1 MFEIITLI
9 IAIASVMYIAYEKL
23 KPKLYNA
30 FENVYSENFNQDLI
44 NLPFDSYLNNVN
56 LEGKI
61 IKFAVKNHD
70 GEYIPLILDFLNN
83 PEVIK
88 LENINKFNG
97 INNIKN
103 FKKQINY
110 LLNNIEK
117 SIIKYLK
124 KYNKEYKS
132 INKLINLYVILLPD
146 IVYYLI
152 KDKLNKKIKNIN
164 FIIVPLSNSKYIIN
178 YLINLQNIKNVDINK
193 IIKYLYNAIDF
204 IKDLSPHFEEKAEK
218 EVLEKRVKKR
228 PIVKKSYNELLTTS
242 LS

>member
-30 FENVYSENFNQDLI
+30 YENIYSENFNQSLI

-56 LEGKI
+56 QEGKI
-61 IKFAVKNHD
+61 IKFAVKNLD

-103 FKKQINY
+103 FKKQINH

-124 KYNKEYKS
+124 EYDKEYKS

-146 IVYYLI
+146 FVYYLI

-218 EVLEKRVKKR
+218 EALEKKVKKR

>member
-30 FENVYSENFNQDLI
+30 YENVYSENFNQSLI

-83 PEVIK
+83 PKVIK

-103 FKKQINY
+103 FKKQINH

-124 KYNKEYKS
+124 EYDKEYKS

-146 IVYYLI
+146 FVYYLI

-218 EVLEKRVKKR
+218 EVLEKKVKKR
-228 PIVKKSYNELLTTS
+228 PIVKKNYNELLTTS

>member
-30 FENVYSENFNQDLI
+30 YENVYSENFNQSLI

-103 FKKQINY
+103 FKKQINH

-124 KYNKEYKS
+124 EYDKEYKS

-146 IVYYLI
+146 FVYYLI

-218 EVLEKRVKKR
+218 EALEKKVKKR

>member
-30 FENVYSENFNQDLI
+30 YENIYSENFNQDLI

-83 PEVIK
+83 PSIIK

-103 FKKQINY
+103 FKKQINH

-117 SIIKYLK
+117 NIIKYLK
-124 KYNKEYKS
+124 EYDKEYKS

-146 IVYYLI
+146 FVYYLI
-152 KDKLNKKIKNIN
+152 KDKLNKKITNIN

-204 IKDLSPHFEEKAEK
+204 IKDLSPYFEEKAEK
-218 EVLEKRVKKR
+218 EVLEKKVKKR

>member
-1 MFEIITLI
+1 M
-9 IAIASVMYIAYEKL
+9 
-23 KPKLYNA
+23 
-30 FENVYSENFNQDLI
+30 
-44 NLPFDSYLNNVN
+44 
-56 LEGKI
+56 
-61 IKFAVKNHD
+61 
-70 GEYIPLILDFLNN
+70 
-83 PEVIK
+83 
-88 LENINKFNG
+88 ENINKFNG

-103 FKKQINY
+103 FKKQINH

-152 KDKLNKKIKNIN
+152 KDKLNNKIKNIN

>member
-9 IAIASVMYIAYEKL
+9 IAIASVMYIVYEKL
-23 KPKLYNA
+23 KPKLYNTD
-30 FENVYSENFNQDLI
+30 ENVYSENFNQDLI
-44 NLPFDSYLNNVN
+44 NLPFDNYLNNVN

-61 IKFAVKNHD
+61 IKCAIKNVD

-83 PEVIK
+83 PSVIR

-103 FKKQINY
+103 LKKQINH
-110 LLNNIEK
+110 LLSSIEK
-117 SIIKYLK
+117 DIIKYLK
-124 KYNKEYKS
+124 EYDKEYKL
-132 INKLINLYVILLPD
+132 INKLINLYIILLPD
-146 IVYYLI
+146 FVYYLI

-164 FIIVPLSNSKYIIN
+164 FIIIPLSNSKYIIN

-193 IIKYLYNAIDF
+193 IIKYLYNAIEF
-204 IKDLSPHFEEKAEK
+204 IKDLSPYLEEKAEK
-218 EVLEKRVKKR
+218 GVLEEKVKKK
-228 PIVKKSYNELLTTS
+228 PAVKKSYNELVATS

>member
-30 FENVYSENFNQDLI
+30 YENVYSENFNQSLI

-103 FKKQINY
+103 FKKQINH
-110 LLNNIEK
+110 LLHNIEK
-117 SIIKYLK
+117 NIIKYLK

-146 IVYYLI
+146 FVYYLI

-218 EVLEKRVKKR
+218 EALEKKVKKR

>member
-30 FENVYSENFNQDLI
+30 YENIYSENFNQNLI

-103 FKKQINY
+103 FKKQINH

-124 KYNKEYKS
+124 EYDKEYKS

-146 IVYYLI
+146 FVYYLI

-218 EVLEKRVKKR
+218 EVLEKKVKKR

>member
-103 FKKQINY
+103 FKKQINH

-218 EVLEKRVKKR
+218 EVLEKKVKKR

>member
-30 FENVYSENFNQDLI
+30 YENVYSENFNQSLI

-83 PEVIK
+83 PAIIK

-103 FKKQINY
+103 FKKQINH

-117 SIIKYLK
+117 NIIKYLK
-124 KYNKEYKS
+124 EYNKEYKS

-146 IVYYLI
+146 FVYYLI

-204 IKDLSPHFEEKAEK
+204 IKDLSPYFEEKSEK
-218 EVLEKRVKKR
+218 EVLEKKVKKR
-228 PIVKKSYNELLTTS
+228 PIVKKNYNELLTTS

>member
-1 MFEIITLI
+1 
-9 IAIASVMYIAYEKL
+9 MYIVYEKL

-30 FENVYSENFNQDLI
+30 YENIYSENFNQSLI

-103 FKKQINY
+103 FKKQINH

-124 KYNKEYKS
+124 EYDKEYKS

-146 IVYYLI
+146 FVYYLI

-218 EVLEKRVKKR
+218 EALEKKVKKR

>member
-30 FENVYSENFNQDLI
+30 YENIYSENFNQDLI

-103 FKKQINY
+103 FKKQINH

>member
-30 FENVYSENFNQDLI
+30 YENVYSENFNQSLI

-103 FKKQINY
+103 FKKQINH

-146 IVYYLI
+146 FVYYLI

-178 YLINLQNIKNVDINK
+178 YSINLQNIKNVDINK

-204 IKDLSPHFEEKAEK
+204 IKDLSPYFEEKSEK

>member
-30 FENVYSENFNQDLI
+30 FENVYSENFNQSLI

-83 PEVIK
+83 PAIIK

-103 FKKQINY
+103 FKKQINH

-117 SIIKYLK
+117 NIIKYLK
-124 KYNKEYKS
+124 EYNKEYKS

-146 IVYYLI
+146 FVYYLI

-204 IKDLSPHFEEKAEK
+204 IKDLSPYFEEKSEK
-218 EVLEKRVKKR
+218 EVLEKKVKKR
-228 PIVKKSYNELLTTS
+228 PIVKKNYNELLTTS

>member
-1 MFEIITLI
+1 
-9 IAIASVMYIAYEKL
+9 
-23 KPKLYNA
+23 
-30 FENVYSENFNQDLI
+30 
-44 NLPFDSYLNNVN
+44 
-56 LEGKI
+56 
-61 IKFAVKNHD
+61 
-70 GEYIPLILDFLNN
+70 
-83 PEVIK
+83 

-103 FKKQINY
+103 FKKQINH

-124 KYNKEYKS
+124 EYDKEYKS

-146 IVYYLI
+146 FVYYLI

-204 IKDLSPHFEEKAEK
+204 IKDLSPYFEEKAEK
-218 EVLEKRVKKR
+218 EVLEKKVKKR

>member
-30 FENVYSENFNQDLI
+30 YENVYSENFNQDLI

-103 FKKQINY
+103 FKKQINH

-124 KYNKEYKS
+124 EYDKEYKS

-146 IVYYLI
+146 FVYYLI

-204 IKDLSPHFEEKAEK
+204 IKDLSPYFEEKAEK
-218 EVLEKRVKKR
+218 EVLEKKVKKR
-228 PIVKKSYNELLTTS
+228 PIVKKSYNELVATS

>member
-9 IAIASVMYIAYEKL
+9 IAIASVMYIVYEKL

-30 FENVYSENFNQDLI
+30 YENVYSENFNQSLI

-83 PEVIK
+83 PSIIK

-103 FKKQINY
+103 FKKQINH

-117 SIIKYLK
+117 NIIKYLK
-124 KYNKEYKS
+124 EYDKEYKS

-146 IVYYLI
+146 LVYYLI

-218 EVLEKRVKKR
+218 EVLEKKVKKR

>member
-103 FKKQINY
+103 FKKQINH

>member
-30 FENVYSENFNQDLI
+30 FENVYSENFNQSLI

-103 FKKQINY
+103 FKKQINH

-124 KYNKEYKS
+124 EYDKEYKS

-146 IVYYLI
+146 FVYYLI

>member
-30 FENVYSENFNQDLI
+30 YENVYSENFNQSLI

-83 PEVIK
+83 PSIIK

-103 FKKQINY
+103 FKKQINH

-117 SIIKYLK
+117 NIIKYLK
-124 KYNKEYKS
+124 EYDKEYKS

-146 IVYYLI
+146 LVYYLI

-218 EVLEKRVKKR
+218 EVLEKKVKKR

>member
-30 FENVYSENFNQDLI
+30 YENVYSENFNQSLI

-103 FKKQINY
+103 FKKQINH

-124 KYNKEYKS
+124 EYDKEYKS

-146 IVYYLI
+146 FVYYLI

-218 EVLEKRVKKR
+218 EVLEKKVKKR